1 MSPHDAQGR
10 PTPTNSQIVGDSET
24 IIRWHLDERW
34 VGVDVAFMG
43 NLGEASRIRTGRFQI
58 SQLACGD

>member
-1 MSPHDAQGR
+1 MNVTRSVRRASGFVL
-10 PTPTNSQIVGDSET
+10 VGDSET
-24 IIRWHLDERW
+24 IIRWHLDEQW

-43 NLGEASRIRTGRFQI
+43 NLGRASRIRTGRFQI